1 MFHSYTRAC
10 NVQVGTCRLQRSSHV
25 ECLSG
30 RKVGG
35 LTSEFWWVMN
45 SICSQEQKPSK
56 EQWTGWN
63 TKGASIDVQGVNA
76 RKGPCACWCLLGGGG
91 VGWGE
96 LYNNVHLHFRTY
108 VMLRYCAFSCTF
120 THTSCYATVAKN
132 WHRQRPQ
139 QTSRTLWLK
148 NRAKLLQEGPG
159 SRSDSFVVVK
169 HTDFPFWGN
178 PSIENEP
185 LIWSMKLKICK
196 IPQFWTF
203 NKS

>member
-10 NVQVGTCRLQRSSHV
+10 KLAPAACSAAHMLSRGEKLEAWHLNSDGLWIRSALRNKSQV
-25 ECLSG
+25 
-30 RKVGG
+30 KN
-35 LTSEFWWVMN
+35 SEQAE
-45 SICSQEQKPSK
+45 ILK
-56 EQWTGWN
+56 EQALMF
-63 TKGASIDVQGVNA
+63 KASTLARGHVRVDVCWGV
-76 RKGPCACWCLLGGGG
+76 GEWGG
-91 VGWGE
+91 VSMGE

-185 LIWSMKLKICK
+185 LIWWMKLKICK